1 MRAVLLSMFSLTL
14 AAAAAHA
21 SPHQSG
27 EEQLAKMLAGR
38 TAGAPVD
45 CIRTLPN
52 TNMTVIDGT
61 AIVIRRGST
70 LYVNRTQDPTS
81 LDDDDGL
88 LLKRFGDGGQL
99 CSIDTMTTFD
109 RVSHF
114 YTGNVFLAEFVP
126 YTKAK

>member
-1 MRAVLLSMFSLTL
+1 MRFPFLAFASLALLAVPATVS
-14 AAAAAHA
+14 AK
-21 SPHQSG
+21 PSG

-52 TNMTVIDGT
+52 TDMTVIDGT

-70 LYVNRTQDPTS
+70 LYVNRTRDPQS

-126 YTKAK
+126 YTKTK

>member
-1 MRAVLLSMFSLTL
+1 MRAALLSLIPL
-14 AAAAAHA
+14 AVLGASAGA
-21 SPHQSG
+21 SPRQTG
-27 EEQLAKMLAGR
+27 EERLAKMLEGR

-45 CIRTLPN
+45 CIRTMPN
-52 TNMTVIDGT
+52 TDMTVIDGT
-61 AIVIRRGST
+61 AIVIKRGST
-70 LYVNRTQDPTS
+70 LYVNRTSDPQS

-99 CSIDTMTTFD
+99 CSIDTMTKFD

-114 YTGNVFLAEFVP
+114 YTGNVFLSEFVP

>member
-1 MRAVLLSMFSLTL
+1 MRASLLSLLPL
-14 AAAAAHA
+14 ALLATSADA
-21 SPHQSG
+21 SPRQTG
-27 EEQLAKMLAGR
+27 EERLAKMLEGR

-45 CIRTLPN
+45 CVRTLPN

-61 AIVIRRGST
+61 AIVIKRGAT
-70 LYVNRTQDPTS
+70 IYVNRTSDPKS

-114 YTGNVFLAEFVP
+114 YTGNIFLSEFVP